1 MLILPW
7 IDRKMLKR
15 FERQPRKKDLYLA
28 RISILAITV
37 GFAILGIAPG
47 VGLSMFGN
55 FHYILSLSNSFVC
68 TFPNYLNLKK

>member
-15 FERQPRKKDLYLA
+15 FEGQPRTKDLYLA
-28 RISILAITV
+28 RSSIVAITV
-37 GFAILGIAPG
+37 GFAILGIAQA

-55 FHYILSLSNSFVC
+55 FHYILSLSKFFCV
-68 TFPNYLNLKK
+68 YLF